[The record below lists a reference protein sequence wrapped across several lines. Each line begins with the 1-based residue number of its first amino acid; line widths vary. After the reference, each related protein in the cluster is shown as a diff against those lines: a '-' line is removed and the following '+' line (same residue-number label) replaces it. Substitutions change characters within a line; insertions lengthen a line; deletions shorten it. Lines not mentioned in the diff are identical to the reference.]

1 MITDELILAID
12 SLERDV
18 NFLSETNNV
27 IRVYVSDNLFKHV
40 NLIFPEVSV
49 KYAIDPSL
57 KQYQYRVVE
66 TYE

>member
-12 SLERDV
+12 SLERDIS
-18 NFLSETNNV
+18 FLSKTNNV
-27 IRVYVSDNLFKHV
+27 IRVYVSEQLFEHTK
-40 NLIFPEVSV
+40 LIFPEVPV